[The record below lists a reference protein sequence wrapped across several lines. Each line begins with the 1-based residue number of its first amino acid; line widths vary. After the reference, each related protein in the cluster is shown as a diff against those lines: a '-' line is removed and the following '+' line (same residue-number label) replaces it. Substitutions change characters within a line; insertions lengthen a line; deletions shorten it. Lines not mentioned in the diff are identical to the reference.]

1 MKILFVKKCSGTKK
15 KTTVGQITIMDVFN
29 YLLHK
34 SQFILITLLLLSFG
48 TPLKMK
54 YMYHFDILNSIW
66 LISYWKLMDFGMN
79 SRVP

>member
-15 KTTVGQITIMDVFN
+15 TTTVGQITIMDVFN

-79 SRVP
+79 